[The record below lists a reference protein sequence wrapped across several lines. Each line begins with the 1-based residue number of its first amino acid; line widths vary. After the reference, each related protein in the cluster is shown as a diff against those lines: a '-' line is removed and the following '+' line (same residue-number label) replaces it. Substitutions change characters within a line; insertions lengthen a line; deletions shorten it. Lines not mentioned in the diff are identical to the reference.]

1 MNTARNLLAAQGT
14 QTAGFVAGGSI
25 GPPSH
30 SNAKHEQW
38 DGTSWT
44 ETTDLNTARYR
55 VAGSGTQTSGL
66 VFGGT
71 TYPSPPT
78 GKTEF
83 WNGTSW
89 TELNDMSTARAVG
102 GSGTPA
108 GSSAAAYVTG
118 SSDPGYSAAT
128 EEWTASLTNKTIT
141 SS

>member
-1 MNTARNLLAAQGT
+1 MQNTIGLYNAALFAGGYIPGASTRTTQTESWDGTNWTEVNDLNTARNLLAAQGT

-83 WNGTSW
+83 
-89 TELNDMSTARAVG
+89 L
-102 GSGTPA
+102 
-108 GSSAAAYVTG
+108 
-118 SSDPGYSAAT
+118 
-128 EEWTASLTNKTIT
+128 EWHILDRIK
-141 SS
+141 